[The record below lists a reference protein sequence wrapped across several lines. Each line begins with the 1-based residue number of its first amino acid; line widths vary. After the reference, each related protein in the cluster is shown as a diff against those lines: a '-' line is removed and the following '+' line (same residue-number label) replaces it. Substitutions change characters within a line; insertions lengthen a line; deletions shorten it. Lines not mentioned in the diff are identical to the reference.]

1 MRFYESVYLSS
12 YLSIGVLSNQE
23 LTTVFHSIV
32 INFTDVVIVLQKL
45 SSFYRSCHP
54 FTEVVIDFAEE
65 RCNRFISFHKLPS
78 SVCAQPLRN
87 GLPLNGEVL
96 IKLYIRNYTDIFMYH
111 NITDLKYTF
120 MFAIYTLHFVTY
132 FERWGSPTIFTAR
145 ACSTPAVSSGE
156 KKTK

>member
-1 MRFYESVYLSS
+1 MSLSIYPAIYPLGFCPIKSSLLCFTALSS
-12 YLSIGVLSNQE
+12 ISQM
-23 LTTVFHSIV
+23 
-32 INFTDVVIVLQKL
+32 L

-120 MFAIYTLHFVTY
+120 MFAIYTITSCDIFWALRFSDHFH
-132 FERWGSPTIFTAR
+132 
-145 ACSTPAVSSGE
+145 STCMFNTCCVFGG

>member
-1 MRFYESVYLSS
+1 MSLSIYPAIYPLGFCPIKSSLLCFTALSS
-12 YLSIGVLSNQE
+12 ISQM
-23 LTTVFHSIV
+23 
-32 INFTDVVIVLQKL
+32 L

-120 MFAIYTLHFVTY
+120 MFAIYTIT
-132 FERWGSPTIFTAR
+132 SCDIF
-145 ACSTPAVSSGE
+145 
-156 KKTK
+156 